1 MSSREGG
8 RVCPLFTSP
17 LQACGLWK
25 KAPTSTL
32 RPAASKTA
40 AARHTDK
47 ILQIVP
53 FIKNLSCRNPQKRRP
68 NTLWHPQTCPLLS
81 FPLFAHCTQKKIK
94 IMRTTHQ
101 SQDGCCLRGGRE
113 CASCSVN
120 SSFLCHLPRSVTN
133 PGRYCE
139 WEAACTELDKL
150 LSHGI
155 ARWWGRRG
163 HISDCFQ
170 PVSLCGV
177 GGSDKLVNHIVT
189 PQNTQFFLNRADN
202 S

>member
-1 MSSREGG
+1 
-8 RVCPLFTSP
+8 
-17 LQACGLWK
+17 
-25 KAPTSTL
+25 
-32 RPAASKTA
+32 
-40 AARHTDK
+40 
-47 ILQIVP
+47 
-53 FIKNLSCRNPQKRRP
+53 
-68 NTLWHPQTCPLLS
+68 
-81 FPLFAHCTQKKIK
+81 
-94 IMRTTHQ
+94 MRTTHQ

-177 GGSDKLVNHIVT
+177 GGSIWQIGEPYCNPPKHPILSESCWQFLTLTLIPTKKWKHNINYVSDQLNCFVMLFFFFFFFSPIELMWNVT
-189 PQNTQFFLNRADN
+189 IQTLTMRKASKEKIWNPQSAITNTCTYIHKQ
-202 S
+202 